1 MKKELFL
8 KTAFS
13 CMACDGEIAN
23 EEISLVKSLAEK
35 TSLFEGIDV
44 ESVLNSFIHEI
55 NKKGKVF
62 LVDYLAEIKTAEFTK
77 SEELTLLDLAF
88 KTINSDNIIEYSEVK
103 FFKKIRTR
111 LDITDD
117 EIIETYPEMEDFI
130 QPDIQIFEDPEWHDV
145 AFSNISF
152 NGTPPNFRG

>member
-23 EEISLVKSLAEK
+23 EEINLVKSLAEK
-35 TSLFEGIDV
+35 TTLFEGIDV
-44 ESVLNSFIHEI
+44 ENVLNSFIQEI
-55 NKKGKVF
+55 NKKGKLF
-62 LVDYLAEIKTAEFTK
+62 LVDYLADIKATEFAK
-77 SEELTLLDLAF
+77 EEKLALLDLAF

-117 EIIETYPEMEDFI
+117 EILEIYPEMEDFI
-130 QPDIQIFEDPEWHDV
+130 QPDIQVFEEPEWHDV

-152 NGTPPNFRG
+152 SAVN

>member
-23 EEISLVKSLAEK
+23 EEINLVKSLAEK
-35 TSLFEGIDV
+35 TTLFEGIDV
-44 ESVLNSFIHEI
+44 ENVLNSFIQEI
-55 NKKGKVF
+55 NKKGKLF
-62 LVDYLAEIKTAEFTK
+62 LVDYLADIKSAEFAK
-77 SEELTLLDLAF
+77 EEKLALLDLAF

-117 EIIETYPEMEDFI
+117 EILEIYPEMEDFI
-130 QPDIQIFEDPEWHDV
+130 QLDIQVFEEPEWHDV

-152 NGTPPNFRG
+152 SAVN

>member
-23 EEISLVKSLAEK
+23 EEINLVKSLAEK
-35 TSLFEGIDV
+35 TTLFEGIDV
-44 ESVLNSFIHEI
+44 ENVLNSFIQEI
-55 NKKGKVF
+55 NKKGKLF
-62 LVDYLAEIKTAEFTK
+62 LVDYLADIKAAEFAK
-77 SEELTLLDLAF
+77 EEKLALLDLAF

-117 EIIETYPEMEDFI
+117 EILEIYPEMEDFI
-130 QPDIQIFEDPEWHDV
+130 QPDILVLEEPEWNDV

-152 NGTPPNFRG
+152 SIAN

>member
-1 MKKELFL
+1 
-8 KTAFS
+8 
-13 CMACDGEIAN
+13 MACDGEIAN
-23 EEISLVKSLAEK
+23 EEINLVKSLAEK
-35 TSLFEGIDV
+35 TTLFEGIDV
-44 ESVLNSFIHEI
+44 ENVLNSFIQEI
-55 NKKGKVF
+55 NKKGKLF
-62 LVDYLAEIKTAEFTK
+62 LVDYLAEVKTADFTK

-130 QPDIQIFEDPEWHDV
+130 QPDIQIFEDPEWHNV
-145 AFSNISF
+145 TFSNIYF
-152 NGTPPNFRG
+152 DNKNKIV

>member
-23 EEISLVKSLAEK
+23 EEINLVKSLAEK
-35 TSLFEGIDV
+35 TTLFEGIDV
-44 ESVLNSFIHEI
+44 ERVINSFIQEI
-55 NKKGKVF
+55 NKKGKQF
-62 LVDYLAEIKTAEFTK
+62 LVDYLADVKVTEFTK
-77 SEELTLLDLAF
+77 EEALTLLDLAF

-117 EIIETYPEMEDFI
+117 EILEIYPEMEDFI
-130 QPDIQIFEDPEWHDV
+130 QPDIQVFEEPEWHDV

-152 NGTPPNFRG
+152 SAVN

>member
-23 EEISLVKSLAEK
+23 EEINLVKSLAEK
-35 TSLFEGIDV
+35 TTLFEGVDV
-44 ESVLNSFIHEI
+44 ESVLNSFIQEI
-55 NKKGKVF
+55 NKKGKLF
-62 LVDYLAEIKTAEFTK
+62 LVEYLAEVKTAEFAKT
-77 SEELTLLDLAF
+77 EELALLDLAF
-88 KTINSDNIIEYSEVK
+88 KTINSDNIIEYTEVK

-111 LDITDD
+111 LNITDD
-117 EIIETYPEMEDFI
+117 EILEIYPEMEDFI
-130 QPDIQIFEDPEWHDV
+130 QPDIQVLEEPEWHDA

-152 NGTPPNFRG
+152 STSN

>member
-23 EEISLVKSLAEK
+23 EEINLVKSLAEK
-35 TSLFEGIDV
+35 TTLFEGIDV
-44 ESVLNSFIHEI
+44 ENVLNSFIQEI
-55 NKKGKVF
+55 NKKGKLF
-62 LVDYLAEIKTAEFTK
+62 LVDYLADIKATEFAK
-77 SEELTLLDLAF
+77 EEKLALLDLAF

-117 EIIETYPEMEDFI
+117 EILELYPEMEDFI
-130 QPDIQIFEDPEWHDV
+130 QPDILVLEEPEWNDV

-152 NGTPPNFRG
+152 SITN

>member
-23 EEISLVKSLAEK
+23 EEINLVKSLAEK
-35 TSLFEGIDV
+35 TTLFEGIDV
-44 ESVLNSFIHEI
+44 ENVLNSFIQEI
-55 NKKGKVF
+55 NKKGKLF
-62 LVDYLAEIKTAEFTK
+62 LVDYLADIKAAEFAK
-77 SEELTLLDLAF
+77 EEKLALLNLAF

-117 EIIETYPEMEDFI
+117 EILEIYPEMEDFI
-130 QPDIQIFEDPEWHDV
+130 QPDIQVFEEPEWHDV

-152 NGTPPNFRG
+152 SAVN

>member
-1 MKKELFL
+1 MKKEIFL

-62 LVDYLAEIKTAEFTK
+62 LIDYLAEVKTAEFSK

-103 FFKKIRTR
+103 FFKKIRTQ
-111 LDITDD
+111 LDISDD
-117 EIIETYPEMEDFI
+117 EIVEMYPEMEEFI
-130 QPDIQIFEDPEWHDV
+130 QPDIQTFEEPEWYNV
-145 AFSNISF
+145 VFSNIYF
-152 NGTPPNFRG
+152 DNKIV

>member
-77 SEELTLLDLAF
+77 IEELTLLDLAF

-152 NGTPPNFRG
+152 NAVN

>member
-23 EEISLVKSLAEK
+23 EEINLVKSLAEK
-35 TSLFEGIDV
+35 TTLFEGIDV
-44 ESVLNSFIHEI
+44 ENVLNSFIQEI
-55 NKKGKVF
+55 NKKGKLF
-62 LVDYLAEIKTAEFTK
+62 LVDYLADIKAAEFAK
-77 SEELTLLDLAF
+77 EEKLALLDLAF

-117 EIIETYPEMEDFI
+117 EILEIYPEMEDFI
-130 QPDIQIFEDPEWHDV
+130 QPDIQVFEEPEWHDV

-152 NGTPPNFRG
+152 SAVN

>member
-23 EEISLVKSLAEK
+23 EEINLVKSLAEK
-35 TSLFEGIDV
+35 TTLFEGVDV
-44 ESVLNSFIHEI
+44 ESVLNSFIQEI
-55 NKKGKVF
+55 NKKGKLF
-62 LVDYLAEIKTAEFTK
+62 LVEYLAEVKTAEFAKT
-77 SEELTLLDLAF
+77 EELALLDLAF
-88 KTINSDNIIEYSEVK
+88 KTINSDNIIEYQEVK

-111 LDITDD
+111 LNITDD
-117 EIIETYPEMEDFI
+117 EILEIYPEMEDFI
-130 QPDIQIFEDPEWHDV
+130 QPDIQVLEEPEWHDA

-152 NGTPPNFRG
+152 SASN

>member
-23 EEISLVKSLAEK
+23 EEINLVKSLAEK
-35 TSLFEGIDV
+35 TTLFEGVDV
-44 ESVLNSFIHEI
+44 ENVLNSFIQEI
-55 NKKGKVF
+55 NKKGKLF
-62 LVDYLAEIKTAEFTK
+62 LVDYLAEVKTADFTK

-130 QPDIQIFEDPEWHDV
+130 QPDIQIFEDPEWHNV
-145 AFSNISF
+145 VFSNIYF
-152 NGTPPNFRG
+152 DNKNKIV

>member
-23 EEISLVKSLAEK
+23 EEINLVKSLAEK
-35 TSLFEGIDV
+35 TTLFEGVDV
-44 ESVLNSFIHEI
+44 ESVLNSFIQEI
-55 NKKGKVF
+55 NKKGKLF
-62 LVDYLAEIKTAEFTK
+62 LVEYLAEVKTAEFAKT
-77 SEELTLLDLAF
+77 EELALLDLAF

-117 EIIETYPEMEDFI
+117 EILEIYPEMEDFI
-130 QPDIQIFEDPEWHDV
+130 QPDILVLEEPEWNDV

-152 NGTPPNFRG
+152 SITN